1 MYQGGSY
8 GSFLIFCLT
17 NLNTSEVNN
26 PLCNKT
32 GNSHNFE
39 YNTLYNINN
48 KYKVKQKCDNKWLKF
63 HPKMYKEQSLEKEI
77 NRITD
82 ITGKGILIYPSK
94 NHYLLCINNQ
104 YDKIYST
111 AITSTRQDDT
121 PKKWFNDDRDA
132 VTFFKNLYNG
142 WNIDSSIEFNDIDR
156 WIMREFLSFYMFMA
170 FDDEYEWNLLDTY
183 TNKNLL
189 VITTYELLYDFENC
203 IKKCA
208 SYSGIE
214 TINNLDKLIE
224 LQKQQLE
231 LQKHTDKDRI
241 VNEIIDCFLNNKQLK
256 IPELSLIDEAYIQY
270 VLRNNGYE
278 LHCDGLNEFP
288 TDIDSLKE
296 KTSKT

>member
-39 YNTLYNINN
+39 YNTLYNIDN

-94 NHYLLCINNQ
+94 NHYLLCVNNQ

-111 AITSTRQDDT
+111 AITSTWQDDT

-170 FDDEYEWNLLDTY
+170 FDDEY
-183 TNKNLL
+183 
-189 VITTYELLYDFENC
+189 
-203 IKKCA
+203 
-208 SYSGIE
+208 
-214 TINNLDKLIE
+214 
-224 LQKQQLE
+224 
-231 LQKHTDKDRI
+231 
-241 VNEIIDCFLNNKQLK
+241 
-256 IPELSLIDEAYIQY
+256 
-270 VLRNNGYE
+270 
-278 LHCDGLNEFP
+278 
-288 TDIDSLKE
+288 
-296 KTSKT
+296 